1 MRKNWRDYL
10 ITNYENAYKIE
21 AYVVFEENENE
32 QKNYDLCHGVFSDI
46 EVAKEYADDIFTT
59 EIIYVAKAKDYFN
72 GDYNYLYKKT
82 K

>member
-59 EIIYVAKAKDYFN
+59 ETNLCGKSKRLFQWK
-72 GDYNYLYKKT
+72 L
-82 K
+82 